1 MAIGDEIR
9 RLAVTRAS
17 ADEIAQA
24 AGASGMRRLR
34 HEGFAKVLAGLTSFA
49 EFARVTG

>member
-9 RLAVTRAS
+9 RLAVTRAL

-24 AGASGMRRLR
+24 AGVSGMRRR

-49 EFARVTG
+49 ELARVTG